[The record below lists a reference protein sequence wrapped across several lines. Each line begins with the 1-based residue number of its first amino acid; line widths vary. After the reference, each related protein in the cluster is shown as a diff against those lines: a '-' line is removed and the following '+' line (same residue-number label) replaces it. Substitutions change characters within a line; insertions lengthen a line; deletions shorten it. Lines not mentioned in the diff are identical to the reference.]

1 MSLGGGGGGTPAPTT
16 DEKEL
21 ARKAALE
28 WNDYVERYTPLE
40 DKMIELA
47 TPRPGDVERLRGE
60 ANAVAAAGLSKD
72 FQATA
77 AKRLARGASP
87 AGLGAAIGELSDAQG
102 QAAGAGL
109 SKAEAAV
116 KDRELKTKTKLT
128 AYGRGLQDQ
137 SMLGLSRAAQ
147 DSTRLA
153 IESFKAKQKEKDAR
167 MEALGTALGVAASYG
182 LDKWSKRKAL
192 SKARADAGHKAWVDS
207 GYGWGTDTTYYPEG
221 TDSWG
226 GV

>member
-1 MSLGGGGGGTPAPTT
+1 MSLSGGGGGTPAPTA

-28 WNDYVERYTPLE
+28 WNDYVDRYTPLE
-40 DKMIELA
+40 DKMIALA

-60 ANAVAAAGLSKD
+60 ANAVAAAGLSKE
-72 FQATA
+72 FQTTA
-77 AKRLARGASP
+77 AKQLSRGASP
-87 AGLGAAIGELSDAQG
+87 RGLGAAFGELAGAQG
-102 QAAGAGL
+102 QAAGAGMA
-109 SKAEAAV
+109 KAEAAV

-128 AYGRGLQDQ
+128 AFGRGLADQ

-153 IESFKAKQKEKDAR
+153 IESFKAKQREKEAR
-167 MEALGTALGVAASYG
+167 MEALGTVLGTVASYG
-182 LDKWSKRKAL
+182 LNKYQSQTAL

-207 GYGWGTDTTYYPEG
+207 GFGWGTDTTYYPAG